1 MYVCMRMCNG
11 SKFVLNNA
19 SYFVYLY
26 AKALNTYASMDV
38 CVCVYN
44 ISCMTVKYIYRYI
57 TITLS
62 IYRCVY
68 MLM

>member
-26 AKALNTYASMDV
+26 AKALNTYASMY
-38 CVCVYN
+38 VY
-44 ISCMTVKYIYRYI
+44 VYI
-57 TITLS
+57 TLAVWQLNTYID
-62 IYRCVY
+62 I
-68 MLM
+68 